1 MQIKHDVKGQLAKL
15 LATEDLIV
23 EHRSVETASFNVA
36 SRVLTLPTWD
46 KAGEEVY
53 DLLVCHEVGHALYTP
68 DQEWWIDN
76 EISHSIVN
84 IVEDARIEKLMK
96 RRYAGLSKTFFR
108 GYSDLS
114 EDDFFQLDGKDL
126 SKFNL
131 ADRINLYY
139 KVGNFVDIPFFS
151 NEETFLMNRTG
162 LTETFEEVLEV
173 AKLIFEYCKAEAE
186 KKKQEAEEQ
195 KVDTESEGSLQNNT
209 TSGQS
214 NSTEPSIEE
223 DGNGGEDGE
232 EQEMQV
238 AQSGSDGSNTSANI
252 QGGYEGGDLE
262 ATTDE
267 IFTDSLKELSNPTSG
282 ESFYIEMPKLDLD
295 KFIVNNQELHKN
307 MMSEWDE
314 DQVNVREDYIARNPD
329 YKNEEKKVNL
339 GFIESRYNPFDLYGR
354 VDREFVQFKK
364 DAQKEVN
371 YLVKEFEMKK
381 SASAYA
387 RATTSRTGI
396 LDTSKLHTYKFNE
409 DLFKKVSILPDGK
422 NHGLVFMLDWSGSM
436 SGVMLDTIKQLFNL
450 IWFCKK
456 VNIPFEVYAFT
467 NSYPTSLLRD
477 RDEVEQLNNQLHI
490 DSSFS
495 LLNMLTSKLRARD
508 LNIQMRNVFRLATLF
523 TDRTHYYKCPLGLSL
538 SGTPL
543 NEAIVALHQILPK
556 FRKENGV
563 EKVQCVVLTD
573 GESQSIRCNREV
585 IRDWDT
591 EPYMGTAY
599 LSDNCYFRN
608 RKTGR
613 VFALKDMGY
622 YGEMTDT
629 LLEDIRDTFPHTNFI
644 GIRLLPN
651 GWASSFIQKY
661 TENEEYEKSMIHW
674 RKNKTI
680 SLKGSGYHVYFGLS
694 STAIGNDTDFEV
706 QEDATKAQIK
716 KAFTKSLRNKKMN
729 KKILSEFIELVA

>member
-23 EHRSVETASFNVA
+23 EHRSVETASFNVGT
-36 SRVLTLPTWD
+36 RVLTLPTWD

-186 KKKQEAEEQ
+186 KKKEEDM
-195 KVDTESEGSLQNNT
+195 KVDAESTDTPNDNT
-209 TSGQS
+209 TQGQS
-214 NSTEPSIEE
+214 GDDAPVDEV
-223 DGNGGEDGE
+223 DDKGE
-232 EQEMQV
+232 EGEEEMQV
-238 AQSGSDGSNTSANI
+238 VDKESGKNDI

-282 ESFYIEMPKLDLD
+282 ESFYIENPKLDLN
-295 KFIVNNQELHKN
+295 KFIVNNQEIHKN
-307 MMSEWDE
+307 MMLEWDE

-329 YKNEEKKVNL
+329 YKNKSKEPNELFN
-339 GFIESRYNPFDLYGR
+339 GFVESRYNPFDLYGR
-354 VDREFVQFKK
+354 VDKDFAQFKK
-364 DAQKEVN
+364 DAQREVN

-396 LDTSKLHTYKFNE
+396 LDTSKLHTFKFNE
-409 DLFKKVSILPDGK
+409 DLFKKVSIIPDGK

-436 SGVMLDTIKQLFNL
+436 SPVMLDTIKQLFNL

-467 NSYPTSLLRD
+467 NSYPTSLLPD
-477 RDEVEQLNNQLHI
+477 RNEIEQLNNQLHV
-490 DSSFS
+490 DSTFS
-495 LLNMLTSKLRARD
+495 LLNMLTSKVRAKD

-523 TDRTHYYKCPLGLSL
+523 TDRTHYYKCPLGLGL

-543 NEAIVALHQILPK
+543 NEAIIALHEILPK

-585 IRDWDT
+585 LRDW
-591 EPYMGTAY
+591 ESAPYMGTAY

-613 VFALKDMGY
+613 VFALKNMGY
-622 YGEMTDT
+622 YGDVTDI

>member
-46 KAGEEVY
+46 RAGEEVY

-68 DQEWWIDN
+68 NEEWWIDN

-186 KKKQEAEEQ
+186 KKKEENM
-195 KVDTESEGSLQNNT
+195 KADVESSDIPNDNT
-209 TSGQS
+209 TQGQS
-214 NSTEPSIEE
+214 GDDAPVDEVDDKEE
-223 DGNGGEDGE
+223 EGE

-238 AQSGSDGSNTSANI
+238 VDKESGKNNI

-282 ESFYIEMPKLDLD
+282 ESFYIEMPKLDLN

-314 DQVNVREDYIARNPD
+314 DQVNVREDYIARNPN
-329 YKNEEKKVNL
+329 YKNEEKTIDL
-339 GFIESRYNPFDLYGR
+339 GVFHSHYNPFDLYGR
-354 VDREFVQFKK
+354 VDREYAQFKK
-364 DAQKEVN
+364 DAQREVN

-396 LDTSKLHTYKFNE
+396 LDTSKLHTFKFNE
-409 DLFKKVSILPDGK
+409 DLFKKVSVIPDGK
-422 NHGLVFMLDWSGSM
+422 NHGLIFMLDWSGSM
-436 SGVMLDTIKQLFNL
+436 SSVMLDTIKQLFNL

-495 LLNMLTSKLRARD
+495 LLNMLTSKVRTKD

-613 VFALKDMGY
+613 VFALKNMGY

>member
-186 KKKQEAEEQ
+186 KKKEEDMKADAESS
-195 KVDTESEGSLQNNT
+195 DTPNDNT
-209 TSGQS
+209 TQGQS
-214 NSTEPSIEE
+214 GDDAPVDNV
-223 DGNGGEDGE
+223 DDKGE
-232 EQEMQV
+232 EGEAEMQV
-238 AQSGSDGSNTSANI
+238 VDKESGKNDI

-282 ESFYIEMPKLDLD
+282 ESFYIENPKLDLN

-307 MMSEWDE
+307 MMLEWDE
-314 DQVNVREDYIARNPD
+314 DQVNVREDYIARNPN
-329 YKNEEKKVNL
+329 YKNEEKKVDL
-339 GFIESRYNPFDLYGR
+339 GFIQSRYNPFDLYER

-396 LDTSKLHTYKFNE
+396 LDTSKLHTFKFNE
-409 DLFKKVSILPDGK
+409 DLFKKVSIIPDGK

-436 SGVMLDTIKQLFNL
+436 SPVMLDTIKQLFNL

-467 NSYPTSLLRD
+467 NSYPTSLLPSRN
-477 RDEVEQLNNQLHI
+477 EIEQLNNQLHI
-490 DSSFS
+490 DSTFS
-495 LLNMLTSKLRARD
+495 LLNMLTSKVRAKD

-523 TDRTHYYKCPLGLSL
+523 TDRTHYYKCPLGLGL

-543 NEAIVALHQILPK
+543 NEAIIALHEILPK

-585 IRDWDT
+585 IRDWDSA
-591 EPYMGTAY
+591 PYMGTAY

-613 VFALKDMGY
+613 VFALKNMGY
-622 YGEMTDT
+622 YGDVTDI
-629 LLEDIRDTFPHTNFI
+629 LLEDICDTFPHTNFI

-651 GWASSFIQKY
+651 SWASSFIQKY
-661 TENEEYEKSMIHW
+661 AQDGAYERELNYW

-680 SLKGSGYHVYFGLS
+680 SLKGSGYHVYFGIS

>member
-76 EISHSIVN
+76 DISHSIVN

-186 KKKQEAEEQ
+186 KKKEENM
-195 KVDTESEGSLQNNT
+195 KADVESSDIPNDNT
-209 TSGQS
+209 TQGQS
-214 NSTEPSIEE
+214 GDDAPVDEVDDKEE
-223 DGNGGEDGE
+223 EGE

-238 AQSGSDGSNTSANI
+238 VDKESGKNNI

-282 ESFYIEMPKLDLD
+282 ESYYIESPKLDLD

-314 DQVNVREDYIARNPD
+314 DQVNVREDYIARNPN
-329 YKNEEKKVNL
+329 YKNEEKTIDL
-339 GFIESRYNPFDLYGR
+339 GVFHSHYNPFDLYGR

-495 LLNMLTSKLRARD
+495 LLNMLTSKVRTKD

-613 VFALKDMGY
+613 VFALKNMGY